1 MFKVGQLVRSDI
13 SGITGVVVQAN
24 KSTFTVIIESS
35 LGRGIVC
42 DPIPQND
49 RFISLIGNNYRSKK

>member
-1 MFKVGQLVRSDI
+1 MFKVGHLVRSNV
-13 SGITGVVVQAN
+13 SGIVGVVIHAN
-24 KSTFTVIIESS
+24 KNTFTVIIESS

-49 RFISLIGNNYRSKK
+49 RFISLIGNNYRRKA